1 MKVPIEW
8 NSSVSIYASESFLSN
23 VSDEYGWLGGIDKS
37 GKILCVLAYSVIQKA
52 VLRMIRFPVQTFFP
66 EGEIGIEEEKIFLN
80 SAVNY
85 FLSTGADVII
95 PATFNT
101 VFRTYP
107 EGALVAP
114 YGSYILD
121 LLQSEESLWNN
132 LHSKHRNVIRN
143 ATKKGVSIL
152 EGSEHLETAF
162 RLVQDSFKRSAKGT
176 TGRLRIGFRLDY
188 DAFKRQ
194 VQNLGENVLV
204 LVAEYEGIAQGC
216 AVIPFSKHSAYY
228 MHGGSLPTP
237 VTGAVNLLQWEAI
250 RLFQQLGVRQYDF
263 FGARIDPERGSK
275 AEGIMKFK
283 ERFGGQFIQGYMW
296 KFPLRTLKYQLYS
309 FAALVRNG
317 GDVVD
322 QEKHKLYKNS

>member
-1 MKVPIEW
+1 MKIPIEW
-8 NSSVSIYASESFLSN
+8 NSSISIYASELFLSN

-37 GKILCVLAYSVIQKA
+37 GKILCVLPYSVIQKA

-66 EGEIGIEEEKIFLN
+66 EGDIGAEEEKTFLN

-132 LHSKHRNVIRN
+132 LHSKHRNVIRS
-143 ATKKGVSIL
+143 ATKKGVVIL
-152 EGSEHLETAF
+152 EGPEHIETAF

-188 DAFKRQ
+188 DSFKRQ
-194 VQNLGENVLV
+194 VQNFGENVLV
-204 LVAEYEGIAQGC
+204 LVAEHEGIAQGC

-237 VTGAVNLLQWEAI
+237 VTGAMNLLQWEAI
-250 RLFQQLGVRQYDF
+250 RLFHQLGVRQYDF

-275 AEGIMKFK
+275 VEGIMKFK

-296 KFPLRTLKYQLYS
+296 KFPLRAFKYQLYS